1 MPILPAILISI
12 AVIAITLALSR
23 RHPVLPYPPLLPT
36 WPLFGNFFSIP
47 SQLPWKTYA
56 DWSKTLHSDLI
67 SVWAFGQLTV
77 VINSK
82 EVAKELLER
91 RSAKYSD
98 RPFPPMIKLL
108 GWDFGTGMLPY
119 GDKWRTRRRLMHKH
133 FHSNAALAYR
143 PLQEVKVRNF
153 LRNVHGDNSRFERY
167 LRVAAADI
175 SLSISYGHGVGDPDE
190 DRFVR
195 AAEDSM
201 AMLSGAIFPGAMIVN
216 VFPFLQHLPE
226 WLPGMGFQAYARRCK
241 EITSDMINAPWEFVK
256 QGMADGTARPSMAST
271 FISQMRE
278 SSTGEDMENTAKD
291 ACVITYVGTAMQTVA
306 AVTSGVLALL
316 LHPQVQRRAQKEID
330 TVVGRDRLPGYE
342 DCNSLPYTEALYR
355 EVLRWMIVA
364 PLSLPHAAYE
374 DDVYEGYFIPKG
386 VQVIINLWAMLH
398 NPDEYPEPEVFKP
411 ERFLMPDG
419 TLTDDSVKIVFGSGR
434 RICSGIHLADSTIWL
449 LLVSTLATF
458 NIVPARDEY
467 GSEIRAEVACTD
479 GLVSHLLPFQCI
491 FETRDTQ
498 AEVLLSQCT
507 EADEAGRR
515 QLNKQI

>member
-1 MPILPAILISI
+1 MSVSPALLI
-12 AVIAITLALSR
+12 AVIAVTFIASR
-23 RHPVLPYPPLLPT
+23 RRCVTPYPPSLPT
-36 WPLFGNFFSIP
+36 WPFFGNFFSIP
-47 SQLPWKTYA
+47 TRVPWKTYA
-56 DWSKTLHSDLI
+56 DWSKILHRDLI

-82 EVAKELLER
+82 KAAKELLER

-98 RPFPPMIKLL
+98 RPFPPIIKLL

-133 FHSNAALAYR
+133 FHFNAALAYR
-143 PLQEVKVRNF
+143 PLQEAKVHDF
-153 LRNVHGDNSRFERY
+153 LRHVHGDKWRFERY

-201 AMLSGAIFPGAMIVN
+201 AMLSGAVFPGAMVVN
-216 VFPFLQHLPE
+216 VFPFLRHLPE

-241 EITSDMINAPWEFVK
+241 EITSDMINTPWDSVK
-256 QGMADGTARPSMAST
+256 QGMVDGTARPSMAST
-271 FISQMRE
+271 LISQMRE
-278 SSTGEDMENTAKD
+278 PSAGEDTEDAAKD
-291 ACVITYVGTAMQTVA
+291 ACVITYVAGADTTVA
-306 AVTSGVLALL
+306 AVTGGVLALL

-342 DCNSLPYTEALYR
+342 DRQSLPYVEAVYR

-374 DDVYEGYFIPKG
+374 DDVYEGFFIPKG
-386 VQVIINLWAMLH
+386 AQVIVNLWAMLH

-411 ERFLMPDG
+411 ERFLTYDG
-419 TLTDDSVKIVFGSGR
+419 TLTDDDVKIVFGSGR
-434 RICSGIHLADSTIWL
+434 RVCSGLHVADSTVWL
-449 LLVSTLATF
+449 LLVSTLAVF
-458 NIVPARDEY
+458 NIVPAKDEH
-467 GSEIRAEVACTD
+467 GNEICAEVACTD
-479 GLVSHLLPFQCI
+479 GLVSHPLPFQCI
-491 FETRDTQ
+491 FETRDNE
-498 AEVLLSQCT
+498 AEVLLSQLK
-507 EADEAGRR
+507 EAD
-515 QLNKQI
+515 